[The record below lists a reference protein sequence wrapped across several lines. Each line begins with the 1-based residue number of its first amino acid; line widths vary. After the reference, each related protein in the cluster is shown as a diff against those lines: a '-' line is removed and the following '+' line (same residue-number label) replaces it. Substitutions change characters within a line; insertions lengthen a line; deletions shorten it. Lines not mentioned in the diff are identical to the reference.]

1 MGFKVSDLM
10 RSKYQCT
17 ENGFINILKT
27 MYMLDDNDSFKNKF
41 KLTRIKNKLDDS
53 ANNIIVNYLF
63 MGKVQC

>member
-1 MGFKVSDLM
+1 
-10 RSKYQCT
+10 
-17 ENGFINILKT
+17 
-27 MYMLDDNDSFKNKF
+27 MYMLDDNDSFKDKF